1 MADSRKVE
9 DFNIGRVKVT
19 IQENTGGDGSWLTA
33 SFLRLYK
40 KDEKW
45 KTTPRFKRDDL
56 PSLAEAAMRAQERME
71 GDGEKD
77 AQQGSVVVEPAE
89 EATPDWR

>member
-1 MADSRKVE
+1 MADYTKLAE
-9 DFNIGRVKVT
+9 FNVGRVKVT
-19 IQENTGGDGSWLTA
+19 IFENCGPEGSWLTA

-56 PSLAEAAMRAQERME
+56 PSLAEAATCALERMDEVAENDASQRGVAGSSE
-71 GDGEKD
+71 G
-77 AQQGSVVVEPAE
+77 E
-89 EATPDWR
+89 ESLTER